1 MYTID
6 NSNNNSAITLK
17 YQINLLLEDCSLLVK
32 PKRLEIRNVTSI
44 HIQQRINAI
53 KTKRIAI
60 VKYLTI

>member
-6 NSNNNSAITLK
+6 NSNNNSAIILK
-17 YQINLLLEDCSLLVK
+17 YQINLLLEDCSLLTD

-53 KTKRIAI
+53 KTKKIAI

>member
-6 NSNNNSAITLK
+6 NSNNNSAIALK
-17 YQINLLLEDCSLLVK
+17 YQINLLLEDCSLLVE

-53 KTKRIAI
+53 KTKKIAI